1 MGVELF
7 GKTLGIIGMGRIGEQ
22 VAARLKSFQMKILA
36 YDPYITE
43 DTASKLGVT
52 LVELDTLLKEADIV
66 TIHVPLTPQTRH
78 FIARKELEL
87 MKENAFLINCAR
99 GGIVDEHALYDAL
112 SQGKIAGAGMDVYEN
127 EPPTGNPILDLDN
140 VVATP
145 HIGASTREAQ
155 QNAAIIVAEEIKKV
169 FNGEA
174 PSNLINLPVLDS
186 ERQTAK

>member
-1 MGVELF
+1 
-7 GKTLGIIGMGRIGEQ
+7 
-22 VAARLKSFQMKILA
+22 
-36 YDPYITE
+36 
-43 DTASKLGVT
+43 
-52 LVELDTLLKEADIV
+52 
-66 TIHVPLTPQTRH
+66 
-78 FIARKELEL
+78 
-87 MKENAFLINCAR
+87 
-99 GGIVDEHALYDAL
+99 
-112 SQGKIAGAGMDVYEN
+112 MDVYEN